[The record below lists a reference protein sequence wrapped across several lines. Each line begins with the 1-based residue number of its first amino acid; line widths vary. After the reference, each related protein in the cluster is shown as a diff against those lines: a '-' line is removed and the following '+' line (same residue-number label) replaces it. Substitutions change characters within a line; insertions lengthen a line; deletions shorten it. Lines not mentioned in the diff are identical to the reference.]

1 MPDENDQHPT
11 RTPPRWRFDHHALDA
26 YHVALEALVR
36 GEAILKTLPR
46 GYGDLGD
53 QTKRALH
60 GAFLQTAE
68 ASGRTGANR
77 LARFRAAR
85 AEAGEAAAA
94 FEALDRLGV
103 VDAAAVDAELELLW
117 RLSAMLCRLAEL
129 KRR

>member
-1 MPDENDQHPT
+1 MPIEYDPNERKT
-11 RTPPRWRFDHHALDA
+11 PRWRFDHHGLDA
-26 YHVALEALVR
+26 YHVAIAALVV

-68 ASGRTGANR
+68 ASARIGADR

-85 AEAGEAAAA
+85 GEAGEAAAA
-94 FEALDRLGV
+94 FEALERLGV
-103 VDAAAVDAELELLW
+103 ADPTAVDTELELLW
-117 RLSAMLCRLAEL
+117 RLCAMLCRLAQL

>member
-1 MPDENDQHPT
+1 MPIEHDPNDHKTQ
-11 RTPPRWRFDHHALDA
+11 PRWRFDHHGLDA
-26 YHVALEALVR
+26 YHVALEALVG
-36 GEAILKTLPR
+36 GEAILKALPR

-68 ASGRTGANR
+68 ASARTGADR

-85 AEAGEAAAA
+85 AEAGEAAAS
-94 FEALDRLGV
+94 FEALERLGV
-103 VDAAAVDAELELLW
+103 ADSAAVDAELGLLW
-117 RLSAMLCRLAEL
+117 RLCAMLCRLAQL